1 MQSIDWI
8 LKLYIKA
15 HKLIATHCRPAFEPN
30 TSSGGSLQ
38 RSLHEMCPDATSD
51 EINDALI
58 ACKGNVHMA
67 AEQLLGIYYISYTF
81 IEL

>member
-1 MQSIDWI
+1 M
-8 LKLYIKA
+8 
-15 HKLIATHCRPAFEPN
+15 
-30 TSSGGSLQ
+30 Q

-81 IEL
+81 IELWID